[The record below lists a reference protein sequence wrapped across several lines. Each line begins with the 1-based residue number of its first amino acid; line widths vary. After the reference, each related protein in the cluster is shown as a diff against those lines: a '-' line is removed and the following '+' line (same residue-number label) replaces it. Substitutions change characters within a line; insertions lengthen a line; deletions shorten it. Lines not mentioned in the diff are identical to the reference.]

1 MKLLNLQ
8 KKKSIK
14 VISFTGFNGGRSKVT
29 CDMNLHVNSNNYGI
43 IENLH
48 HAYMNI
54 ISQYIKLNILNNSEI
69 KKSKF

>member
-1 MKLLNLQ
+1 
-8 KKKSIK
+8 
-14 VISFTGFNGGRSKVT
+14 
-29 CDMNLHVNSNNYGI
+29 MNLHVNSNNYGI